1 MVYISHFTL
10 AMAMV
15 SPIRKIRI
23 RNCEICY
30 AFFLVVTFT
39 FFLLI
44 VFEPVSV
51 PINTERGSETER

>member
-1 MVYISHFTL
+1 MVT
-10 AMAMV
+10 
-15 SPIRKIRI
+15 PIRKIKTRH
-23 RNCEICY
+23 CEICY

-51 PINTERGSETER
+51 PFNTESGSEMER

>member
-10 AMAMV
+10 AMSMV
-15 SPIRKIRI
+15 TQIRKIKI

-51 PINTERGSETER
+51 PINTKRGSETER